1 MEKEKA
7 EKARLLLKQIEE
19 MKDIKSAIKNESDHW
34 WTFKSPNTSREN
46 GGDGL
51 YFPSTFRKFFA
62 DAVIDTM
69 TELEKQL
76 EEL

>member
-34 WTFKSPNTSREN
+34 WAFKSPNTSREN